1 MEDLVESEMIRLLRM
16 RAEILRIS
24 NEPDAGRRLASW
36 LMQRRGYAL
45 WKAPPSFW
53 GPSSA
58 PRHPK
63 GHLRPPRVQA
73 TPHPLSVASASR

>member
-45 WKAPPSFW
+45 WKAPPRF
-53 GPSSA
+53 GAPA
-58 PRHPK
+58 PRRATQK
-63 GHLRPPRVQA
+63 AIYARRGFRRLRTR
-73 TPHPLSVASASR
+73 